1 MKAKKMTIREMI
13 ASRNRALKSETG
25 HLAKLRRSYK
35 RKYTGERLQAALDGL
50 DFYKLRCTLNRDISV
65 VRLRINLLKRDGK
78 PQSRKLNSEM
88 KILQYKLSEAI
99 RQERL
104 ADCKKD
110 VLDGSH
116 EHMVLSFSTLGFH
129 KTRCP
134 YGLPISEKAP
144 VKA

>member
-13 ASRNRALKSETG
+13 AYRNRALKSEIG
-25 HLAKLRRSYK
+25 HLAKGRRSLK
-35 RKYTGERLQAALDGL
+35 RKYTGERLELALKSL
-50 DFYKLRCTLNRDISV
+50 DLYKLRCTINRDISV
-65 VRLRINLLKRDGK
+65 VRLRIGLLVKAGK

-88 KILQYKLSEAI
+88 KILQYKLSETI
-99 RQERL
+99 RE
-104 ADCKKD
+104 ADFTDCKKA

-129 KTRCP
+129 KVSCKF
-134 YGLPISEKAP
+134 GLPVSEKAP